1 MDAFHERLARV
12 ALRASSALGFALAG
26 GYAVQA
32 HGFLTRPSDDVDLF
46 TSAERTDFRDGVT
59 AIKSAYEK
67 NGIEVRVDVCGDH
80 FARLW
85 VTDTHSGQ
93 SGKVELAADIRSQAP
108 VTMSIGPVVHVD
120 DVAGGKM
127 GALFTRAE
135 ARDFIDIDA
144 IVVSGRFTR
153 GRLQE
158 LAASKDAGFDL
169 RVLAD
174 MLAVID
180 IYPDT
185 EFSTYGLRG
194 DQIQQMR
201 ERFGAWRAELLRE
214 PGPTSRS

>member
-12 ALRASSALGFALAG
+12 ALRAGSELGFALAG

-32 HGFLTRPSDDVDLF
+32 HGFLTRPSEDVDLF
-46 TSAERTDFRDGVT
+46 TSAERTDFRDGIT

-67 NGIEVRVDVCGDH
+67 NGIDVRVDVCSDH

-85 VTDTHSGQ
+85 VTDTHSGE

-144 IVVSGRFTR
+144 MVMTAAKILGIGRTKAY
-153 GRLQE
+153 E
-158 LAASKDAGFDL
+158 LARHGAFPCLVIRVGDL
-169 RVLAD
+169 YRV
-174 MLAVID
+174 
-180 IYPDT
+180 
-185 EFSTYGLRG
+185 STSDL
-194 DQIQQMR
+194 MR
-201 ERFGAWRAELLRE
+201 LLGVSRAEIHV
-214 PGPTSRS
+214 PPTAA